1 MKSSEPG
8 RRVPLSV
15 WLLLVAWLALTA
27 AAVIWG
33 VPNEET
39 DLTAR
44 SVAALN
50 NEGVAVEF
58 AGRDAHLA
66 GRLASDADLDRAV
79 ATVRT
84 VRGVR
89 RVHVTD
95 VVVTDDGSGVTVRE
109 LSPPAVSVDVADG
122 VVTISG
128 TVPDEATVL
137 AIMQA
142 AQSRWG
148 ADNVVNRLSVGATT
162 AGARWLPGLIPALAA
177 LSEIEQ
183 GSLTISEGG
192 AVLAGSALSEAAASA
207 AESIASTAFGD
218 LAAVA
223 NQLRV
228 VTLSPPSF
236 LAELTDGG
244 TIRLQGVMP
253 DQAAVDQLVSAA
265 TAVHG
270 SDNVVNELAVGEVAS
285 PGYIDALSGVFGVI
299 DGLNP
304 WRLSL
309 EDGSVAVSGL
319 AVSEV
324 ALDGSLEAL
333 STVLGA
339 AGLDV
344 DSSLEVDPSAVATVL
359 TELLEGTATFEVGSA
374 QLSTDATELLDR
386 AIEILGENPTTRLTV
401 EGHTDD
407 VGSAED
413 NLALSEQ
420 RAQAVVDYLI
430 AGGIAADRL
439 TAIGYGESRPIA
451 DNSTAEGRAENRRIE
466 FVVEEGDR

>member
-1 MKSSEPG
+1 MKSSEPA

-15 WLLLVAWLALTA
+15 WLLLVAWVALTA

-33 VPNEET
+33 IPNEEN

-44 SVAALN
+44 TVATLN
-50 NEGVAVEF
+50 NEGVQVEF
-58 AGRDAHLA
+58 AGRDAHLS
-66 GRLASDADLDRAV
+66 GTLASDADLDRAV

-89 RVHVTD
+89 RVHVSD
-95 VVVTDDGSGVTVRE
+95 IAVADDGSGVTVSE
-109 LSPPAVSVDVADG
+109 LSPPAVSIDIADD

-128 TVPDEATVL
+128 VVPDEATVL

-148 ADNVVNRLSVGATT
+148 ADNVVNRLSVGGTT
-162 AGARWLPGLIPALAA
+162 EGARWLPGLVPALAS

-183 GSLTISEGG
+183 GSLTISGDG
-192 AVLAGSALSEAAASA
+192 AVLAGTALSEAAASA
-207 AESIASTAFGD
+207 AESIASAALSG
-218 LAAVA
+218 LASVD

-228 VTLSPPSF
+228 VALMAPSF

-244 TIRLQGVMP
+244 TIRLQGVLP
-253 DQAAVDQLVSAA
+253 DQAVVDQIVAA
-265 TAVHG
+265 AVAVHG
-270 SDNVVNELAVGEVAS
+270 SDNVVAEITIGDVAS
-285 PGYIDALSGVFGVI
+285 PGYLDALPGAFGVI
-299 DGLNP
+299 EGLSP

-309 EDGSVAVSGL
+309 EDGGVLLTGL
-319 AVSEV
+319 AVSDA

-333 STVLGA
+333 TTVFRA
-339 AGLDV
+339 AGLNIESD
-344 DSSLEVDPSAVATVL
+344 LEVDPTAVATVL

-374 QLSTDATELLDR
+374 QLSTEATELLDR

-407 VGSAED
+407 VGSSED
-413 NLALSEQ
+413 NLALSEA
-420 RAQAVVDYLI
+420 RAQAVVDYLVT
-430 AGGIAADRL
+430 GGVAAERL

-451 DNSTAEGRAENRRIE
+451 DNTTAEGRAENRRIE
-466 FVVEEGDR
+466 FVVEQGDR